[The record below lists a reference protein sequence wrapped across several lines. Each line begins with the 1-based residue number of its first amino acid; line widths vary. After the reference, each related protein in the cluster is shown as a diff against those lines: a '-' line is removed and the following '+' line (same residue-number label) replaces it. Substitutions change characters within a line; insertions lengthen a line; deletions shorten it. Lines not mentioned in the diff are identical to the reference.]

1 MVEKEVEGLFMPW
14 LSTQVD
20 QAMDKFQVARKVV
33 DGELIL
39 LFIPLMV
46 YILCMHNLPI
56 TCVSF
61 FLFKVSL

>member
-1 MVEKEVEGLFMPW
+1 MPW